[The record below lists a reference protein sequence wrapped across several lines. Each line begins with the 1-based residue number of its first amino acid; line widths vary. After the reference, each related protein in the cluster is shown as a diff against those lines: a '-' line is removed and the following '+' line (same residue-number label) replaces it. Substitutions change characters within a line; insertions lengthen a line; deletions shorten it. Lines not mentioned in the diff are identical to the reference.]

1 MQQIYRWTSMP
12 KWDFNSVAK
21 QIYWNLTTALMLSCK
36 FVPYFQNTFFY
47 EHLWMAAS
55 EQNLTNYKLHK
66 T

>member
-1 MQQIYRWTSMP
+1 
-12 KWDFNSVAK
+12 
-21 QIYWNLTTALMLSCK
+21 MLSCK